1 MKKVFSGIIFVL
13 GFKAFLFCQ
22 TVFSFSAASFLTPTQ
37 NATNTTS
44 SDISLAPSGT
54 IETNITTGTL
64 FMNEPYIQESS
75 WTSTSQSGAKAFC
88 FTITP
93 SANFKI
99 NITNFSYQA
108 LATGAG
114 PTATG
119 FSIGGTFYSGS
130 LLGDGTLSSIN
141 SAINDKNNITS
152 PTNVCIQGWLDG
164 SRTSTGGGDFRI
176 DEVTLTISSMSTL
189 PVKLKAPMTVIQ
201 KGRDV
206 ESSWTTASE
215 INNSHFEVEH
225 SLDGINYDVIGRV
238 QGSNE
243 TDFDK
248 AYKFTHKNAP
258 ESVNFYRLT
267 QHDFDGK
274 SETFDA
280 TSIDVVAEGGFL
292 IYPTHTHDFINVR
305 GGIDGFSIY
314 DATGKFILFTKG
326 DKQIDVSNFNKGMYL
341 LKSGTKVAKFVKL

>member
-1 MKKVFSGIIFVL
+1 MKKVLL
-13 GFKAFLFCQ
+13 GFIFILGLKTFLFCQ
-22 TVFSFSAASFLTPTQ
+22 TVFSFSAAPFLNPTQ
-37 NATNTTS
+37 NAINTTS
-44 SDISLAPSGT
+44 SNISLSPSGT
-54 IETNITTGTL
+54 IETNITTGTV

-75 WTSTSQSGAKAFC
+75 WTSTSQTGAKAFC

-130 LLGDGTLSSIN
+130 SLGDGTLSSIS

-164 SRTSTGGGDFRI
+164 SRASTGGGDFRI

-189 PVKLKAPMTVIQ
+189 PVKLKTPMTVAQ
-201 KGRDV
+201 KGQDV
-206 ESSWTTASE
+206 EASWTTASE
-215 INNSHFEVEH
+215 INNSHFDIEH
-225 SLDGINYDVIGRV
+225 SLDGINFEVIGKV
-238 QGSNE
+238 KGSNE

-248 AYKFTHKNAP
+248 SYNFVHKNVQ
-258 ESVNFYRLT
+258 EGVNFYRLT

-292 IYPTHTHDFINVR
+292 IYPTLTHDFINVR
-305 GGIDGFSIY
+305 GDIDGVSIY
-314 DATGKFILFTKG
+314 DATGKIILFTKD
-326 DKQIDVSNFNKGMYL
+326 DKQIDVTGLDKGMYL
-341 LKSGTKVAKFVKL
+341 LKSGSKVAKFFKI